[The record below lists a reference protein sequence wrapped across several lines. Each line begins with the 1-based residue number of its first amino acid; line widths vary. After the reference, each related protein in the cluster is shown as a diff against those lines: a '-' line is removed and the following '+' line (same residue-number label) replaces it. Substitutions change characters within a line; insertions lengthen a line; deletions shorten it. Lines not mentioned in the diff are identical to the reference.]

1 MAGVSTPLC
10 EGSDRS
16 RTLRHPAGLC
26 LARVSAGI
34 DRIAPLVS
42 SAAAGSA
49 EADAAWPGRDRPFA
63 GRGQAHAEWARRTR
77 RAARGRGYFLSGQ
90 STVSGSH
97 RADEGTLGHE
107 FGCAH
112 HMLLMGATGSGK
124 TVTLLSLCSNALT
137 WGSGFF
143 YSDGKADNSLHAAV
157 WSLCRRFGRE
167 DDYLVLNFMTGGA
180 DPYKKRKSTEKSSN
194 GANPWFEGS

>member
-16 RTLRHPAGLC
+16 RTLRHPAGLF

-49 EADAAWPGRDRPFA
+49 D
-63 GRGQAHAEWARRTR
+63 AHA
-77 RAARGRGYFLSGQ
+77 
-90 STVSGSH
+90 
-97 RADEGTLGHE
+97 
-107 FGCAH
+107 

-157 WSLCRRFGRE
+157 W
-167 DDYLVLNFMTGGA
+167 
-180 DPYKKRKSTEKSSN
+180 
-194 GANPWFEGS
+194 